1 MNNKTVMNNCLKMV
15 GIFLFYIDMTV
26 PEWILCFPK
35 NKQGIILLGFLVYY
49 SLLFFEGYS

>member
-1 MNNKTVMNNCLKMV
+1 MNKKTVMNNCLKMV

-26 PEWILCFPK
+26 HEWILCFPK